1 MMVEMVVIE
10 KNKTWEIVDLPKEK
24 NLVEYRCVFTV
35 KYKVDQTMERYKA
48 QLKAKGY
55 IRS

>member
-1 MMVEMVVIE
+1 MVEMVVIE